1 MLMIPKKYLKLSSAL
16 RLKVIDLLIICYS
29 PLNGPRIPVGVA
41 KNFVSET
48 EEFPHWGRLQIMGG
62 GDKIGCQAI
71 GKRRSDARD
80 NTYVRVSPLPY
91 FLQCQQ
97 C

>member
-1 MLMIPKKYLKLSSAL
+1 MTPKKHQKLSSDL
-16 RLKVIDLLIICYS
+16 RSKVVNLLITRYS
-29 PLNGPRIPVGVA
+29 PLNGPRIPVNVA

-80 NTYVRVSPLPY
+80 NTCIRVSPLYSLP
-91 FLQCQQ
+91 
-97 C
+97 

>member
-1 MLMIPKKYLKLSSAL
+1 MTPKKNLKLSSDL
-16 RLKVIDLLIICYS
+16 RLKVVDLLITRYS

-71 GKRRSDARD
+71 GKQRSDARD
-80 NTYVRVSPLPY
+80 NTYVRVSPLSS
-91 FLQCQQ
+91 FLQSQQ